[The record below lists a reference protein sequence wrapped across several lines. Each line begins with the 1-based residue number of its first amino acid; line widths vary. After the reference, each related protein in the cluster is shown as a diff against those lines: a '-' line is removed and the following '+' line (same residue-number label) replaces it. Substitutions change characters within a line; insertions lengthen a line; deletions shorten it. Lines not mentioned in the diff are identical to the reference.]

1 MKRIGAMAAV
11 ALIALLIALPLG
23 LVAAQGDA
31 PRANVPPAFI
41 FGNAM
46 ADGLPV
52 PEGTMIVAMAGD
64 EKIGSAMAMQ
74 GGGFEL
80 QLMQPM
86 EMDAMVTFMIGER
99 MVGYEYTWMSGD
111 RMIMDLAADLAAPGR
126 VQGSYGR
133 QPVLPARPAL
143 RASPGPPAV
152 TAVTA
157 AMAATAAAGADGPP
171 GPSGRA
177 GHRRSSG
184 RSWSPGSRR
193 YDRSVRFRRFHGHHR
208 ADRGHSG
215 RDNRDRGHRHGAAHH
230 RVTPGHT
237 SPRFGIA
244 RAATH
249 DPKTSPRRQRRGPSL
264 CWAPEIGKWLGWWNG
279 GGIAEP
285 LCIGSSLFW
294 STSASTAASK
304 SPFGY
309 GVWTNAV
316 GSPETWFLGYC
327 AESLSRC
334 FRSLTLCWRCGA
346 SCREW
351 WVGVSDGVPVVAF

>member
-111 RMIMDLAADLAAPGR
+111 RMIMDLAADLA
-126 VQGSYGR
+126 VQGGDMGH
-133 QPVLPARPAL
+133 PGATG
-143 RASPGPPAV
+143 SPG
-152 TAVTA
+152 
-157 AMAATAAAGADGPP
+157 AAGPPGVP
-171 GPSGRA
+171 GPSG
-177 GHRRSSG
+177 
-184 RSWSPGSRR
+184 
-193 YDRSVRFRRFHGHHR
+193 
-208 ADRGHSG
+208 ADGGDG
-215 RDNRDRGHRHGAAHH
+215 RDGRDGSALAQAALRAPRASRASPVLRAL
-230 RVTPGHT
+230 RV
-237 SPRFGIA
+237 PRAPPVRSA
-244 RAATH
+244 RPVPAV
-249 DPKTSPRRQRRGPSL
+249 P
-264 CWAPEIGKWLGWWNG
+264 WA
-279 GGIAEP
+279 
-285 LCIGSSLFW
+285 SS
-294 STSASTAASK
+294 
-304 SPFGY
+304 
-309 GVWTNAV
+309 
-316 GSPETWFLGYC
+316 
-327 AESLSRC
+327 R
-334 FRSLTLCWRCGA
+334 
-346 SCREW
+346 
-351 WVGVSDGVPVVAF
+351 

>member
-111 RMIMDLAADLAAPGR
+111 RMIMDLAADLA
-126 VQGSYGR
+126 VQGGEGGR
-133 QPVLPARPAL
+133 GATG
-143 RASPGPPAV
+143 SPGAAGPPGVPGPAGSDGGDGRDGRDG
-152 TAVTA
+152 
-157 AMAATAAAGADGPP
+157 AAGADGPP
-171 GPSGRA
+171 GPQGEQ
-177 GHRRSSG
+177 
-184 RSWSPGSRR
+184 
-193 YDRSVRFRRFHGHHR
+193 
-208 ADRGHSG
+208 
-215 RDNRDRGHRHGAAHH
+215 
-230 RVTPGHT
+230 
-237 SPRFGIA
+237 GIA
-244 RAATH
+244 GPPGGPGPQGPVGTI
-249 DPKTSPRRQRRGPSL
+249 GPSGSGGSMGIIAL
-264 CWAPEIGKWLGWWNG
+264 IVAIVAVIIAIGAIVMGRR
-279 GGIAEP
+279 
-285 LCIGSSLFW
+285 
-294 STSASTAASK
+294 TTA
-304 SPFGY
+304 
-309 GVWTNAV
+309 
-316 GSPETWFLGYC
+316 
-327 AESLSRC
+327 
-334 FRSLTLCWRCGA
+334 
-346 SCREW
+346 
-351 WVGVSDGVPVVAF
+351 

>member
-111 RMIMDLAADLAAPGR
+111 RMIMDLAADLSAQDGSAWVLAGAAGSAGPAGPPGVPGVAGADGAAGRDGRDGAAGGAGAVR
-126 VQGSYGR
+126 VPRAS
-133 QPVLPARPAL
+133 
-143 RASPGPPAV
+143 RASPGLPVAPVPEGPA
-152 TAVTA
+152 
-157 AMAATAAAGADGPP
+157 G
-171 GPSGRA
+171 
-177 GHRRSSG
+177 
-184 RSWSPGSRR
+184 
-193 YDRSVRFRRFHGHHR
+193 
-208 ADRGHSG
+208 
-215 RDNRDRGHRHGAAHH
+215 
-230 RVTPGHT
+230 
-237 SPRFGIA
+237 
-244 RAATH
+244 
-249 DPKTSPRRQRRGPSL
+249 
-264 CWAPEIGKWLGWWNG
+264 
-279 GGIAEP
+279 
-285 LCIGSSLFW
+285 
-294 STSASTAASK
+294 
-304 SPFGY
+304 
-309 GVWTNAV
+309 
-316 GSPETWFLGYC
+316 
-327 AESLSRC
+327 
-334 FRSLTLCWRCGA
+334 
-346 SCREW
+346 
-351 WVGVSDGVPVVAF
+351 

>member
-111 RMIMDLAADLAAPGR
+111 RMIMDLAADLA
-126 VQGSYGR
+126 VQGGEGGR
-133 QPVLPARPAL
+133 GATG
-143 RASPGPPAV
+143 SPGAAGPPGVPGPAGSDGGDGRDGRDG
-152 TAVTA
+152 
-157 AMAATAAAGADGPP
+157 AAGADGPP
-171 GPSGRA
+171 GAQGEQGIAGPPGGPGPQGPVGTIGPSGSA
-177 GHRRSSG
+177 GSMGIIALIVAIVAVIIAIGAIVMGRR
-184 RSWSPGSRR
+184 
-193 YDRSVRFRRFHGHHR
+193 
-208 ADRGHSG
+208 
-215 RDNRDRGHRHGAAHH
+215 
-230 RVTPGHT
+230 T
-237 SPRFGIA
+237 
-244 RAATH
+244 
-249 DPKTSPRRQRRGPSL
+249 
-264 CWAPEIGKWLGWWNG
+264 
-279 GGIAEP
+279 
-285 LCIGSSLFW
+285 
-294 STSASTAASK
+294 TA
-304 SPFGY
+304 
-309 GVWTNAV
+309 
-316 GSPETWFLGYC
+316 
-327 AESLSRC
+327 
-334 FRSLTLCWRCGA
+334 
-346 SCREW
+346 
-351 WVGVSDGVPVVAF
+351 